1 MAETTTDRR
10 GIYIG
15 DKPLMSYVTAVV
27 MQLTSQ
33 NSDRTT
39 IKGRGKFISK
49 AVDVA
54 EVVRERFL
62 KDKASLGEIRI
73 GSGEFTNR
81 EGRQVRVSTIEI
93 DLVRK
98 A

>member
-1 MAETTTDRR
+1 MTETTTDSR
-10 GIYIG
+10 GIFIG

-33 NSDRTT
+33 IANKVV

-54 EVVRERFL
+54 EVVRGRFL
-62 KDKASLGEIRI
+62 KDKVNLGEIKI
-73 GSGEFTNR
+73 GSGDFTNR
-81 EGRQVRVSTIEI
+81 ENKQIRVSTIEI
-93 DLVRK
+93 ELIRK
-98 A
+98 D

>member
-1 MAETTTDRR
+1 MTETTTDNR

-15 DKPLMSYVTAVV
+15 DKPLMSYVTAAV

-33 NSDRTT
+33 NSNKLA

-62 KDKASLGEIRI
+62 KDKVNLDDIRI

-81 EGRQVRVSTIEI
+81 EGKQVRVSTIEI

>member
-1 MAETTTDRR
+1 MTETTDNR
-10 GIYIG
+10 GIFIG

-27 MQLTSQ
+27 MQITSQ
-33 NSDRTT
+33 NSGKIT

-62 KDKASLGEIRI
+62 KDKVDLGEIRI
-73 GSGEFTNR
+73 SSGEFTNR
-81 EGRQVRVSTIEI
+81 EGRQVRVSAIEI
-93 DLVRK
+93 ELIRK